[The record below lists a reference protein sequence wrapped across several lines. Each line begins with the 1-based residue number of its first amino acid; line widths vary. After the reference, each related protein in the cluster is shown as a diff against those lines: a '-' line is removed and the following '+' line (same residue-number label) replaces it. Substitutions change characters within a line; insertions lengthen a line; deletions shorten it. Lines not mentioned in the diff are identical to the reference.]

1 MRSGQL
7 DSEKGVPRCISG
19 QLRANS
25 ERGADPA
32 VHFNRW
38 EFSLPDR
45 QCLWPRYRYS
55 FSQSQCQNSGQKLDR
70 IGHCFVR

>member
-38 EFSLPDR
+38 EFSLPVAPVSL
-45 QCLWPRYRYS
+45 QL
-55 FSQSQCQNSGQKLDR
+55 FSESVSE
-70 IGHCFVR
+70 

>member
-7 DSEKGVPRCISG
+7 DSVRRCISG

-38 EFSLPDR
+38 EFSLPAAPVSL
-45 QCLWPRYRYS
+45 QL
-55 FSQSQCQNSGQKLDR
+55 SQSQCQNSGQKFDR